1 MKLLLRK
8 VGIFVLVALCLL
20 TLYLFKEYRTFSD
33 IKSERIEKIKE
44 KSTLMVTELG
54 TIEYAIQGEGNP
66 VLMIHGAGGGYDQG
80 LLLADYLLPK
90 DCKVI
95 AISRFGYL
103 GTPLPEDATPNHQAA
118 LYKAL
123 LDELGIDKVDVV
135 GVSDGGPSALKFSI
149 FYPEYTKS
157 LTMISAKSKTPPPL
171 TPVQAAVFGTIF
183 DHDFLFWMITEHT
196 KSQLTSVLGVS
207 MEVQENMTPEEQDMV
222 TEFLGSINPICL
234 RKGGILNANVQFKTL
249 SPEDYPLWKIQA
261 PTLVIHAVDD
271 TLQPFY
277 YAEYTHEQIKGAKL
291 LSFPT
296 GGHMLF
302 GHKDEIISEIDKLF
316 KNQQ

>member
-1 MKLLLRK
+1 MKLLVK
-8 VGIFVLVALCLL
+8 KSGVLVLIALSLL
-20 TLYLFKEYRTFSD
+20 SLYLIREYRTFSS
-33 IKSERIEKIKE
+33 IKADRIERIKE
-44 KSTLMVTELG
+44 KSTLMVTDIG

-183 DHDFLFWMITEHT
+183 DNDFLFWMITEHT

-207 MEVQENMTPEEQDMV
+207 MEVQEKMTQAEHEMAA
-222 TEFLGSINPICL
+222 EFLGSMNPISL
-234 RKGGILNANVQFKTL
+234 RKAGIFNANVQFKTL
-249 SPEDYPLWKIQA
+249 SPEDYPLWQIQA
-261 PTLVIHAVDD
+261 PTLVIHAEDD

-277 YAEYTHEQIKGAKL
+277 YAEYTHEQVKGSKL
-291 LSFPT
+291 LSFST

-302 GHKDEIISEIDKLF
+302 GHHDEIVSEIDKLF
-316 KNQQ
+316 KYEH